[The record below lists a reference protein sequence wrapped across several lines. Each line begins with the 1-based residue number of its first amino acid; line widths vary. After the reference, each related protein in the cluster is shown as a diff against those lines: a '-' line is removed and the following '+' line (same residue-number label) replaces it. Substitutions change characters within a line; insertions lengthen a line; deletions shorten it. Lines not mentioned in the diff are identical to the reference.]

1 MVVAAVALVGV
12 FVATYLL
19 LYKLGFLGSLICGVG
34 GGCEAVQASPYAE
47 FMGLPVAGWGLLGY
61 LVILAVAL
69 LGTQPRFADA
79 RWVSLGLLA
88 LTTVAVLFSAYLSVL
103 EEFVI
108 RAWCRWCIVSAILS
122 LLAFVFALPELRRL
136 RTTR

>member
-19 LYKLGFLGSLICGVG
+19 LYKLGFVGSLICGVG
-34 GGCEAVQASPYAE
+34 GGCETVQASPYAE
-47 FMGLPVAGWGLLGY
+47 FLGLPVAGWGLLGY

-69 LGTQPRFADA
+69 LGTQPRFTDA

-88 LTTVAVLFSAYLSVL
+88 LTTIAVLFSAYLSVL

-122 LLAFVFALPELRRL
+122 VLAFVFALPELRRL
-136 RTTR
+136 RITR